1 MVVSCPQC
9 ATRFN
14 LDEGLITRES
24 VKVRCSR
31 CRHVFQVS
39 RPDGPPAVALEEG
52 VPPEEPIRSSD
63 LVESSEVSTTPDSQ
77 AEESAEE
84 SARPSEGAPQEA
96 SPGEE
101 ALPLSYEKGGGQARD
116 RRRAVIFSLA
126 AGCLLGLLLGVLT
139 LWYLGEK
146 QNFPFS
152 QVNGGESEVSLTPP
166 LPPASPEEFRN
177 LVIDLQEAR
186 YRGLVHPQRGQ
197 LLVIQ
202 GEVKN
207 LTGEPRGPIRL
218 KATLMDHMN
227 RPLQEVLFYCGTRL
241 SDEDLL
247 QNDAMVI
254 NRWLATPGGRQG
266 VKVVKPNDSQ
276 GFTAVFF
283 GVPED
288 LAEARHGF
296 HLTVA
301 EAPRLPRE

>member
-31 CRHVFQVS
+31 CQHIFQVS
-39 RPDGPPAVALEEG
+39 RPDVPQAVILGEG
-52 VPPEEPIRSSD
+52 SPPEEPVRPFD
-63 LVESSEVSTTPDSQ
+63 LVESSEASATPDSQ
-77 AEESAEE
+77 AEESA
-84 SARPSEGAPQEA
+84 RPSDGAPQET

-101 ALPLSYEKGGGQARD
+101 AMPVSREEGGGRD
-116 RRRAVIFSLA
+116 QNRRQAVIFSLA

-152 QVNGGESEVSLTPP
+152 QVNGGESEVSVRPP

-266 VKVVKPNDSQ
+266 VKVLKPNDSQ
-276 GFTAVFF
+276 EFTAVFF